1 MGRTLNAWTI
11 AAALAVVLS
20 GCQPAHKTAN
30 VDAARLTA
38 ADNEPGNWMSQGRTY
53 SEQRFSPLD
62 KINAGNVG
70 ALGLTW
76 SFELSTNRG
85 VEATPIVVDGVMYVT
100 SSWSLVYALNAK
112 TGELLWKYDPKVPRE
127 TGFHA
132 CCDVV
137 NRGVAVWEGKVYVAT
152 LDGRLVAL
160 DAKTGDAAWSVVTVD
175 QSQPYTITMA
185 PRVIKGKVIIGNS
198 GSEYGVRGY
207 MSAYDAAS
215 GKLVW
220 RFYTVPGDPSK
231 PFENKAMEM
240 AAKTWKGEWWKFG
253 GGGSPWDPV
262 SYDPESNLIY
272 FGTGNGLPW
281 DEKARSP
288 GGGDNLFLSSII
300 AVNAD
305 TGAYVWH
312 YQTTPGD
319 SWDFDSTQT
328 LTLADLTINGAPRKV
343 LMQANK
349 NGFMYV
355 LDRLTGK
362 LISAKNFVPVTW
374 AKGVDPA
381 TGKPIEIGDP
391 RYTKAPSVML
401 PSSFGAHNWQPMSFS
416 PKTGLIYIPGQEVP
430 GVYGTDDKF
439 AFAPG
444 QWNRATD
451 TKLDSLPLDP
461 KARAAMRNSMHGE
474 LIAWDPV
481 AQKEVWRATHNDP
494 WNGGTLAT
502 AGNLVFQGTAN
513 GHFAAY
519 DAANGKP
526 LWTTDTNTAT
536 LAGPISYTVDGE
548 QYVAVGAGFGSVF
561 YLAAGF
567 AVDKMGTPDNGRIL
581 VYKLGGTATLP
592 KSNLTKIAMPKPP
605 TATASSD
612 IVVAGHAKFNRYCLV
627 CHGYNAISGGVIP
640 DLRYSP
646 LIGSAAG
653 FKDVVLG
660 GSRKDAG
667 MVSFAKVL
675 KDEDAEAIRAYVITE
690 ANAGYAAAHAAGGK

>member
-1 MGRTLNAWTI
+1 MGRTLYACAA
-11 AAALAVVLS
+11 AAALVAALC
-20 GCQPAHKTAN
+20 GCQPTHKTAN
-30 VDAARLTA
+30 VDAARLTS

-62 KINAGNVG
+62 KVNAGNVG
-70 ALGLTW
+70 SLGLAW

-85 VEATPIVVDGVMYVT
+85 VETTPIVVDGVMYVT
-100 SSWSLVYALNAK
+100 SSWSMVYALNAK

-137 NRGVAVWEGKVYVAT
+137 NRGVAVWGGEVYVAT

-160 DAKTGDAAWSVVTVD
+160 DAKTGNVAWSVVTVD

-207 MSAYDAAS
+207 MSAYDAAD
-215 GKLVW
+215 GKLIW

-240 AAKTWKGEWWKFG
+240 AAKTWKGQWWKFG

-262 SYDPESNLIY
+262 SYDPESNLLY

-281 DEKARSP
+281 DEKSRSP

-328 LTLADLTINGAPRKV
+328 LTLADLIINGAPRKV

-374 AKGVDPA
+374 AKGVDPV

-391 RYTKAPSVML
+391 RYTKAVSVIF

-430 GVYGTDDKF
+430 GAYGTDDKF
-439 AFAPG
+439 TFVPG

-451 TKLDSLPLDP
+451 TKLDSLPPDA
-461 KARAAMRNSMHGE
+461 KARAAMRNSMRGE

-481 AQKEVWRATHNDP
+481 AQKEVWRAAHNDP
-494 WNGGTLAT
+494 WNGGALAT

-513 GHFAAY
+513 GHFNAY
-519 DAANGKP
+519 DATNGKP

-567 AVDKMGTPDNGRIL
+567 AVDKLGTPDNGRIL

-592 KSNLTKIAMPKPP
+592 KPTLTRIAMPKPP
-605 TATASSD
+605 EATAASD
-612 IVVAGHAKFNRYCLV
+612 IAAAGHAKFNRYCLV
-627 CHGYNAISGGVIP
+627 CHGYNAIGGGVIP

-667 MVSFAKVL
+667 MVSFANVL
-675 KDEDAEAIRAYVITE
+675 KDQDAEAIRAYVITE
-690 ANAGYAAAHAAGGK
+690 ANAGYAAAHPGGGK